1 MRTDNRGQPIRTHGV
16 YVPRLAHRRLGR
28 PTALPVVIATSAMGR
43 YLNRLRW
50 LFGGG
55 LS

>member
-1 MRTDNRGQPIRTHGV
+1 MRTSERAQPLRTPSV
-16 YVPRLAHRRLGR
+16 YMPRLAHRRLGR

-55 LS
+55 